1 MLRILSWNILHGG
14 GKRAEDIIVAIEAH
28 QPDIVTLQEFR
39 HSGNRQ
45 IILDGLVRMGLIHQF
60 VPETL
65 QARDNTLIIASRL
78 PFDADVFP
86 VDDEKPAH
94 AVSARFTE
102 PLDLSM
108 IAVHLPHKKRQLPYF
123 NELLDLPKQYLT
135 GNSLL
140 IGDFNCG
147 IPFEDSETRSFYATH
162 LFQQLLQNGWI
173 DAWRSRHKNSREFT
187 WISTKQQNGFRYDH
201 VLVSPSLNAQIAT
214 VKYDHQV
221 RINGSSDHS
230 LLILDLSE

>member
-1 MLRILSWNILHGG
+1 MIACRQAFT
-14 GKRAEDIIVAIEAH
+14 AE
-28 QPDIVTLQEFR
+28 
-39 HSGNRQ
+39 
-45 IILDGLVRMGLIHQF
+45 
-60 VPETL
+60 
-65 QARDNTLIIASRL
+65 
-78 PFDADVFP
+78 VFP
-86 VDDEKPAH
+86 AADDKPAH
-94 AVSARFTE
+94 AISVHFSVSSG
-102 PLDLSM
+102 LSI

-123 NELLDLPKQYLT
+123 NALLDLPEQYLT

-173 DAWRSRHKNSREFT
+173 DAWRSRNKNRREFS
-187 WISTKQQNGFRYDH
+187 WISTKHHNGFRYDH
-201 VLVSPSLNAQIAT
+201 ALVSPSLNAQIAA

-230 LLILDLSE
+230 LLILELAE

>member
-1 MLRILSWNILHGG
+1 LRILSWNILHGG
-14 GKRAEDIIVAIEAH
+14 GKRAQDILVAIEAH

-39 HSGNRQ
+39 HSANQQ
-45 IILDGLVRMGLIHQF
+45 IFLDGLVDMGLTHQF
-60 VPETL
+60 VPETT
-65 QARDNTLIIASRL
+65 QARDNTLIIAARQA
-78 PFDADVFP
+78 FTAEVFP
-86 VDDEKPAH
+86 LADDKPAH
-94 AVSARFTE
+94 AISAHFAARPE
-102 PLDLSM
+102 LSM
-108 IAVHLPHKKRQLPYF
+108 IALHLPHKKHQLPYF
-123 NELLDLPKQYLT
+123 HALLDLPAQYLT

-173 DAWRSRHKNSREFT
+173 DAWRSRNKNRREFS
-187 WISTKQQNGFRYDH
+187 WISSKHQNGFRYDH
-201 VLVSPSLNAQIAT
+201 ALVSASLNAQIAA

-230 LLILDLSE
+230 LLILDVAE